1 MSDLM
6 HLRRLSITRRV
17 VLSLQRKTLMA
28 QLTMSDRQVLNP
40 TESILNVEELTNELR
55 QNAIEDKKIFYKVAR
70 AVHRGVGHGR
80 TSPVFLVH
88 FVQSLLMPLSKQL
101 GHSSES
107 PSAVVKA
114 GTSCSGTL
122 NFAAER
128 MVICQIAHGSGPA
141 ELTDLK
147 LVCSAVKPMLVA

>member
-1 MSDLM
+1 MQVLWSLSEGQVSDLM

-40 TESILNVEELTNELR
+40 TESILTVEELTNELR

-70 AVHRGVGHGR
+70 AVHRGVGHGQ
-80 TSPVFLVH
+80 TSHMFPVH
-88 FVQSLLMPLSKQL
+88 FVQSLLMPFSKWL
-101 GHSSES
+101 GHPCES

-114 GTSCSGTL
+114 ETSCSLTCSTL
-122 NFAAER
+122 
-128 MVICQIAHGSGPA
+128 QQ
-141 ELTDLK
+141 
-147 LVCSAVKPMLVA
+147 SA